1 MPLGVTKR
9 PATERET
16 LLRELSETQ
25 QRLGE
30 ANARFNMATQ
40 PELIEQCVYEI
51 NALMARQSYFWRV
64 IRENYPEGGERL

>member
-1 MPLGVTKR
+1 MPLGVSKR
-9 PATERET
+9 LTTEREV
-16 LLRELSETQ
+16 LLEELLETQ

-51 NALMARQSYFWRV
+51 NALKARHAYY
-64 IRENYPEGGERL
+64 IRILREGEGA